1 MKAVF
6 FDAGG
11 TLIHI
16 DFLRLAN
23 VIRAVL
29 GREVSVDQFIAAEY
43 LGRAAIEAH
52 MASGEIGTDTS
63 RWKVHFK
70 AMLDGVGLS
79 DEEFARVTPLMME
92 EHQRKHLWSGV
103 FPGTAEGLAD
113 LREAGF
119 FVAVI
124 SNADGTVAS
133 LLEEAGLRPHLE
145 FVIDSGLVGI
155 EKPDPRI
162 FELALE
168 QAREAGEKELVAG
181 DCYYVGDIY
190 PIDVVG
196 ARRAGMTPILV
207 DPLRRYGT
215 RDCRTI
221 VNVAAFCHELVSALR
236 TA

>member
-11 TLIHI
+11 TLIHL
-16 DFLRLAN
+16 DFLRLAA
-23 VIRAVL
+23 VIRTVL
-29 GREVSVDQFIAAEY
+29 GREVSVEQFIAAEY

-70 AMLDGVGLS
+70 AMLDGVGLT
-79 DEEFARVTPLMME
+79 DEEFARVTPVMME

-103 FPGTAEGLAD
+103 FPGTADGLAE
-113 LREAGF
+113 LKEAGF

-124 SNADGTVAS
+124 SNADGTVEK
-133 LLEEAGLRPHLE
+133 LLEAAGLRPQLE

-162 FELALE
+162 FEMAIE
-168 QAREAGEKELVAG
+168 QAREAGERELVAA

-190 PIDVVG
+190 PIDIVG
-196 ARRAGMTPILV
+196 ARAAGMTPVLV
-207 DPLRRYGT
+207 DPLRRYGN
-215 RDCRTI
+215 RDCRCI
-221 VNVAAFCHELVSALR
+221 VNVASFCHELVSALR